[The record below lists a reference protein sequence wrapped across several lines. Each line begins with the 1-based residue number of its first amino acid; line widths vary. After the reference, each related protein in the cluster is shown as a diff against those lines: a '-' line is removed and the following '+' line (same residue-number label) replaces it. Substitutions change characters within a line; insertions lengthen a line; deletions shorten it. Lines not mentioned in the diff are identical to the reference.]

1 MTAALP
7 LEERGVAGSLALLT
21 RMLGNVAAASIVLM
35 VFEILHA
42 THGFFDAFHL
52 TFQLA
57 ALLAFASAGLLALS
71 SRRIGKP

>member
-1 MTAALP
+1 
-7 LEERGVAGSLALLT
+7 
-21 RMLGNVAAASIVLM
+21 M

-42 THGFFDAFHL
+42 QHGFFDAFHQ

-71 SRRIGKP
+71 SRNIGRL